1 MSLFIFSIKHCTI
14 LSNNV
19 DHLLLNL
26 TLSDIMVSLA
36 NASTLQKDSNWIE
49 MIRKFVTE
57 TLEDGFRLNSKQL
70 NRLLGVS
77 WRLMQIQPNRGR
89 CYCFVFL
96 REELLCMLLGS
107 SFELIT
113 FRHSMSQVNYI
124 QAIKGSLYKYK
135 GLST

>member
-1 MSLFIFSIKHCTI
+1 MCVFVFSIKHCTV

-57 TLEDGFRLNSKQL
+57 TLEDGSRLNSKQL

-89 CYCFVFL
+89 CYCFVLTWVRSSYAFY
-96 REELLCMLLGS
+96 LGS
-107 SFELIT
+107 NFELIT
-113 FRHSMSQVNYI
+113 FKHFLWSYYLHSSH
-124 QAIKGSLYKYK
+124 KR
-135 GLST
+135 

>member
-1 MSLFIFSIKHCTI
+1 MYVSLFVFSIKHCTV

-77 WRLMQIQPNRGR
+77 WRLMLIQPNRGR

-96 REELLCMLLGS
+96 
-107 SFELIT
+107 
-113 FRHSMSQVNYI
+113 
-124 QAIKGSLYKYK
+124 
-135 GLST
+135 

>member
-1 MSLFIFSIKHCTI
+1 MCVFVFSFKHCTI

-57 TLEDGFRLNSKQL
+57 TLEDGSRLNSKQL

-89 CYCFVFL
+89 
-96 REELLCMLLGS
+96 
-107 SFELIT
+107 
-113 FRHSMSQVNYI
+113 
-124 QAIKGSLYKYK
+124 
-135 GLST
+135 

>member
-1 MSLFIFSIKHCTI
+1 MPVYCLLGNLLIVEGNFKIHLQTTLSTLCETDMVRVLYRHVCVLFVFSIKNCTI
-14 LSNNV
+14 VSNNV

-36 NASTLQKDSNWIE
+36 NTSTLQKDSSWIE

-57 TLEDGFRLNSKQL
+57 TLEDGSVLTNKQL

-89 CYCFVFL
+89 WCCFA
-96 REELLCMLLGS
+96 M
-107 SFELIT
+107 
-113 FRHSMSQVNYI
+113 
-124 QAIKGSLYKYK
+124 
-135 GLST
+135 

>member
-1 MSLFIFSIKHCTI
+1 MCVSLFVFSIKHCMI

-36 NASTLQKDSNWIE
+36 NASTLQKDSSWIE

-57 TLEDGFRLNSKQL
+57 TLEDGCRLNSKQL

-77 WRLMQIQPNRGR
+77 WRLMEIQPNRGR
-89 CYCFVFL
+89 
-96 REELLCMLLGS
+96 
-107 SFELIT
+107 
-113 FRHSMSQVNYI
+113 
-124 QAIKGSLYKYK
+124 
-135 GLST
+135 